1 MKSNPISPE
10 ELARARVA
18 AKHHNEVLGAEILTP
33 EFLAEGLKLIDE
45 RLATKWHN
53 EALAVIAAR
62 RRKVVIYDAVNIKRL
77 GLIIASRAPKRL
89 RRHVKT
95 SNSSDDDDH
104 DSNLLVNPPRDPAY
118 SRGPFLFNTNDYA
131 W

>member
-10 ELARARVA
+10 ELAQARVA
-18 AKHHNEVLGAEILTP
+18 VKAHNEALGAERFTP
-33 EFLAEGLKLIDE
+33 EEFAETLKRIDA

-53 EALAVIAAR
+53 DALAVIAAWR
-62 RRKVVIYDAVNIKRL
+62 REVVSYSAVAIKR
-77 GLIIASRAPKRL
+77 RALTITPKAPRLL
-89 RRHVKT
+89 RRHVKA

-118 SRGPFLFNTNDYA
+118 RRGPLFFNTNDYA